1 MFTENSSPKT
11 VHSKQERRMTN
22 VEPHMTTHHDNLR
35 MLTTQ
40 DAGADWRVLPAFL
53 PLPGLGGLAVNAFL
67 HKGAEPVLVDTGL
80 AALGD
85 AFVAALEAEIDPA
98 DLRWIWLSHTDADH
112 IGNLTRLLALAPHA
126 RVVTNFLGMGKMGL
140 LGLDTDRV
148 HLLEPGDRLRLGD
161 RELVPLR
168 PPYYD
173 APETLGFLDTRARA
187 LFAAD
192 SFGALL
198 PAPAERVAAI
208 EPSALRDG
216 LVTWSAIDAPW
227 LATVDRAALGRALSA
242 LERLAPATL
251 LSGHLPVAEGGIAT
265 LTALVHDAWCLG
277 PSAGADPQSVEAVAE
292 ALG

>member
-1 MFTENSSPKT
+1 
-11 VHSKQERRMTN
+11 MTIN
-22 VEPHMTTHHDNLR
+22 PYPV
-35 MLTTQ
+35 MLPTRN
-40 DAGADWRVLPAFL
+40 AGRDWRVLPAFL
-53 PLPGLGGLAVNAFL
+53 PLPGMGGLAVNAFL

-85 AFVAALEAEIDPA
+85 AFAAALEAEIDLA

-112 IGNLTRLLALAPHA
+112 IGNLSRLLARAPRA

-148 HLLEPGDRLRLGD
+148 YLLEPGARLALGD

-173 APETLGFLDTRARA
+173 APETLGFLDTRSRA
-187 LFAAD
+187 LFAVD

-198 PAPAERVAAI
+198 PEPADSVAAI
-208 EPSALRDG
+208 EASTLRDG

-227 LATVDRAALGRALSA
+227 LATTDRIALGRSLRA
-242 LERLAPATL
+242 LERLAPATV
-251 LSGHLPVAEGGIAT
+251 LSGHLPVAEGGIAA
-265 LTALVHDAWCLG
+265 LTALVHDAWCAG
-277 PSAGADPQSVEAVAE
+277 PSAGADPQAIEAVAE